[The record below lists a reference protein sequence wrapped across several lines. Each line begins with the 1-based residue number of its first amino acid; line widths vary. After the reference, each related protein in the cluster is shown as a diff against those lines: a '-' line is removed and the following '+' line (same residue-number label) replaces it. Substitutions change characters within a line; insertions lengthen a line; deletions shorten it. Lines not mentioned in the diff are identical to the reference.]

1 MSIADTLV
9 IWNFKKPE
17 INCSICLGKGSQFCF
32 QLWGVSQIRVFEK
45 SLRYATNCT
54 FKINGKFL
62 VRIYSF

>member
-45 SLRYATNCT
+45 SGYAPTAVL
-54 FKINGKFL
+54 ILMVSFL
-62 VRIYSF
+62 YALIHFN